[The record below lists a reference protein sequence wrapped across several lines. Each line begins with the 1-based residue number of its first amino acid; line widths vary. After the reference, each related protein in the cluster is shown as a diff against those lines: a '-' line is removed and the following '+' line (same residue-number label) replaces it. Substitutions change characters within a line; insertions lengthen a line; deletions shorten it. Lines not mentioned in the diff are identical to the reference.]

1 MHASPGL
8 PLLERWL
15 RRACPAIHAARI
27 AAVIAVVE
35 ALVRGGKL
43 TLTHLGRNLASA
55 AFPKHGIKRVD
66 RLLGNR
72 HLRRERPGVY
82 RALAR
87 WLLAV
92 TPHPI
97 ILIDWADCAPGHAW
111 LVLRAAAPLGG
122 RAIPV

>member
-8 PLLERWL
+8 PLLQRWL
-15 RRACPAIHAARI
+15 RRVCPAIHAARI
-27 AAVIAVVE
+27 AVVVAVVE

-43 TLTHLGRNLASA
+43 TLTHLGRNLSSA

-72 HLRRERPGVY
+72 HLRRERPAVY

-87 WLLAV
+87 RLLAATTRPV
-92 TPHPI
+92 
-97 ILIDWADCAPGHAW
+97 LLVDWADCAPGHEW
-111 LVLRAAAPLGG
+111 LVL
-122 RAIPV
+122 